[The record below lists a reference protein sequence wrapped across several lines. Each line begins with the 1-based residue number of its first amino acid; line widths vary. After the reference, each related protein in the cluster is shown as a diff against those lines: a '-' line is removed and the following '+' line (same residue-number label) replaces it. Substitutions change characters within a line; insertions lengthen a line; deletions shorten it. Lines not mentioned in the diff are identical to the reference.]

1 MKVGLALLTCREI
14 RLRKIERLTAYTFW
28 SCLSLCHLVTQYL
41 IKGLLAPVEFHQ
53 RFSALTSHLHIWLPS
68 RGPALVLYPAE
79 CNQCSSPL
87 VFYCLFLVCAWQ
99 DANAPGSTIELSK
112 MQMSSVCV
120 FFSSLLVGFSIDS
133 HPQATLGLIVLTSK
147 TKSKPQPF
155 PCVWAWVNWNHSQR
169 EGSMSHNT
177 QSN

>member
-28 SCLSLCHLVTQYL
+28 SCLSLCHFVTQYL
-41 IKGLLAPVEFHQ
+41 IKGLLVPVEFHQ

-87 VFYCLFLVCAWQ
+87 VFYCLFFSMCVAGCKCTRINNRAVK
-99 DANAPGSTIELSK
+99 DANVECVRFFFQPLS
-112 MQMSSVCV
+112 
-120 FFSSLLVGFSIDS
+120 G
-133 HPQATLGLIVLTSK
+133 VLNRFASAGYFGTHC
-147 TKSKPQPF
+147 F
-155 PCVWAWVNWNHSQR
+155 D
-169 EGSMSHNT
+169 
-177 QSN
+177 

>member
-14 RLRKIERLTAYTFW
+14 RLSKIERLTAYTFW
-28 SCLSLCHLVTQYL
+28 SCLSLCHFVTQYL
-41 IKGLLAPVEFHQ
+41 IKGLLVPVEFHQ
-53 RFSALTSHLHIWLPS
+53 RFSALTSHLHIWLPA

-87 VFYCLFLVCAWQ
+87 VFLLPFFSMCVAGCKCSRINNRAVK
-99 DANAPGSTIELSK
+99 DANVE
-112 MQMSSVCV
+112 CV
-120 FFSSLLVGFSIDS
+120 RFFSSLLVGFSIDS